1 MRILDNYINK
11 SIVTIFTTTVLIFC
25 FLYVLIDITGIL
37 DEILDR
43 EVPISIL
50 IQYYLSYFPI
60 ILVQSSSMACLIATL
75 FTFSR
80 MNNNNEIIVMRS
92 SGLNFWQITRPALIF
107 GVLISVFIFW
117 VNETHVP
124 QANANAQ
131 KIWDENM
138 TLKSDRAKK
147 QKEIK
152 NLTFYGLKNRLY
164 FISNFNPADNTLNGI
179 TIIEY
184 DADQNIKQKIAALKG
199 VWTEINTWKF
209 YQCQITNYEKA
220 NTTSPLK
227 VMVYE
232 EKLMDI
238 KESPEDFMKQ
248 RIDVKSMNIRELKE
262 YIQRFSNSGAQKAI
276 NNLKVDVHQK
286 IAYPFGNFIIVLVG
300 LPFALLVKS
309 RKRSTLTSLGIA
321 IGIGFLFYVF
331 NALALA
337 FGKSGVLPP
346 ILSAWISPMIF
357 IGLAIILIENNF

>member
-11 SIVTIFTTTVLIFC
+11 SIITIFITTVLVFC

-37 DEILDR
+37 DEIIDR
-43 EVPISIL
+43 AIPISIL

-92 SGLNFWQITRPALIF
+92 SGLSFWQITKPALIF

-117 VNETHVP
+117 VNENHVP
-124 QANANAQ
+124 QASAKAQ

-138 TLKSDRAKK
+138 TLHSDRAKK
-147 QKEIK
+147 KKAIK
-152 NLTFYGLKNRLY
+152 NLTFYGLRNRLY
-164 FISNFNPADNTLNGI
+164 FISSFDPIDNSLHGI

-184 DADQNIKQKIAALKG
+184 DKDQNIKQKIAALTG
-199 VWTEINTWKF
+199 TWTGIAWKF
-209 YQCQITNYEKA
+209 YQCQISNYKNA
-220 NTTSPLK
+220 NTSAPLK
-227 VMVYE
+227 ITVYD

-238 KESPEDFMKQ
+238 KETPEDFLKQ
-248 RIDVKSMNIRELKE
+248 RIDVKSMNIRELKQ

-276 NNLKVDVHQK
+276 NNLKVDVQQK
-286 IAYPFGNFIIVLVG
+286 IAFPFGNFIIVLVG

-321 IGIGFLFYVF
+321 ISIGFLFYVS
-331 NALALA
+331 NAVALA
-337 FGKSGVLPP
+337 FGKSGLLPP
-346 ILSAWISPMIF
+346 VLSAWIAPMVF
-357 IGLAIILIENNF
+357 VGLAIILIENNF